1 MDTAQTYDKVY
12 FNDNYKERF
21 EAFRE
26 HYRARTR
33 KALQGRKVDHAP
45 VPNAN
50 TIVFL
55 HDDPDGGVH
64 ITTGDFVEYFNRRFG
79 DHDRIGAARRSLAN
93 AVRKAEC
100 CPDMEK
106 KRAAA
111 IKKSETKAF
120 TPRSAKP
127 RFAFVHAI
135 FALMLLL
142 AVGMW
147 GGSTIYLQ
155 TTESY
160 VLEVEERQAQ
170 MVMENTADAKDAI
183 EGDGVD
189 LVDEIAIFMSMGAED
204 LVDIYPVID
213 ADELPALSIFN
224 KIFNKD

>member
-1 MDTAQTYDKVY
+1 MNTAETYDKVY

-21 EAFRE
+21 EALRK

-33 KALQGRKVDHAP
+33 EALQGRKVDHAP
-45 VPNAN
+45 IPNAT
-50 TIVFL
+50 TIVYL

-79 DHDRIGAARRSLAN
+79 DNDRIGAARRALAH
-93 AVRKAEC
+93 AARKAEN
-100 CPDMEK
+100 CPDMDR

-111 IKKSETKAF
+111 IRKSEEKAF

-147 GGSTIYLQ
+147 GGSTVYLNS
-155 TTESY
+155 TENY
-160 VLEVEERQAQ
+160 
-170 MVMENTADAKDAI
+170 VMEMEESRALLEMESSSVQDQGESIDT
-183 EGDGVD
+183 
-189 LVDEIAIFMSMGAED
+189 VDEITIFMNMGAED
-204 LVDIYPVID
+204 QVEIYPVEEY
-213 ADELPALSIFN
+213 ELPPMLNIFAN
-224 KIFNKD
+224 LGKKD

>member
-1 MDTAQTYDKVY
+1 MNTAQTYDKVY

-45 VPNAN
+45 VPNAT

-79 DHDRIGAARRSLAN
+79 DNDRIGAARRSLAN

-111 IKKSETKAF
+111 NEQACRIKENA
-120 TPRSAKP
+120 AKKIE
-127 RFAFVHAI
+127 RAAN
-135 FALMLLL
+135 LM
-142 AVGMW
+142 VW
-147 GGSTIYLQ
+147 GI
-155 TTESY
+155 
-160 VLEVEERQAQ
+160 VEKCQ
-170 MVMENTADAKDAI
+170 
-183 EGDGVD
+183 
-189 LVDEIAIFMSMGAED
+189 
-204 LVDIYPVID
+204 
-213 ADELPALSIFN
+213 
-224 KIFNKD
+224 